1 MFTRR
6 LLGKPAPRLCFWTGT
21 AKIHAVRRTLFH
33 ELRDPHPVALSINQ
47 RTDWPLTD
55 LKRIPTVHS
64 VAAMNS
70 LELTQHA
77 ERLCARAR
85 GDWDAILIRFQL
97 LVSEMDADLSARL
110 LRCLAR
116 SKFDTTALPS
126 VVQALPIEGKPPS
139 NLTCWSSALLDLRE
153 RLGDEELQKVFQRL
167 EHAALKSSK
176 EIWGLSAPMML
187 ISIVRYGSVAL
198 SLKWSPT
205 CNLMGPMHLEI
216 AAYSCARLHRS
227 SGKDPEASKE
237 LVQTATVLL
246 ENGTRRVS
254 RFLPRG
260 LLNFYVALERILG
273 QQVAQLSMTVCANAS
288 CKVVF
293 LAGAALCLLRGCEID
308 EALRQSALQ
317 ALKILLDGQAVHMSQ
332 HGRRALRK
340 RLERS
345 FGEDLNLKD
354 LTRADES

>member
-1 MFTRR
+1 
-6 LLGKPAPRLCFWTGT
+6 
-21 AKIHAVRRTLFH
+21 
-33 ELRDPHPVALSINQ
+33 
-47 RTDWPLTD
+47 
-55 LKRIPTVHS
+55 
-64 VAAMNS
+64 
-70 LELTQHA
+70 
-77 ERLCARAR
+77 
-85 GDWDAILIRFQL
+85 
-97 LVSEMDADLSARL
+97 MDADLSARL

-139 NLTCWSSALLDLRE
+139 NLTCWSSALLDLRD

-205 CNLMGPMHLEI
+205 CNLLVQAIACYAWRMGPMHLEI

-273 QQVAQLSMTVCANAS
+273 QQVAQLSMQVARRMQHCVPGDLEGCS
-288 CKVVF
+288 V
-293 LAGAALCLLRGCEID
+293 GDRYRAALCLLRGCEID